1 MYIPIVSI
9 KTHILGKEIN
19 TKQIKKLHCHDIA
32 EILLMLALNINQ
44 SIIYLQ
50 QKTVINLIDNDVLL
64 IIHKTNHILST
75 KVENQKMYFKISK
88 FYLHLL

>member
-1 MYIPIVSI
+1 M
-9 KTHILGKEIN
+9 TH
-19 TKQIKKLHCHDIA
+19 
-32 EILLMLALNINQ
+32 
-44 SIIYLQ
+44 LQ
-50 QKTVINLIDNDVLL
+50 QKTVISLIDNDVLL